1 MTTWINNLKI
11 AIIEKD
17 IGRIASIIKELP
29 EFKNLD
35 RAKEALSLIGLAI
48 EIVDNEKQKT
58 LKTMKKIK
66 QTKEFLSL
74 ST

>member
-17 IGRIASIIKELP
+17 IKHIANTIKKLP
-29 EFKNLD
+29 KFEDLD

-48 EIVDNEKQKT
+48 EIVESEKQKT
-58 LKTMKKIK
+58 LETMKKIK